1 MLLLERDTFLSE
13 LRHWF
18 DVAASG
24 NGHLVLVAGEAGV
37 GKTALVTAFGRIVE
51 QEASRFYGACDPLS
65 TPRPLGPLL
74 DIAAQSGE
82 GLRHILEQDDGHQ
95 HALPAFHAF
104 LARRAKPALVVIEDA
119 HWADEATLDLIRFIG
134 RRVATTRALILVTYR
149 DDEIGPRHPL
159 RVVLGDL
166 ATSPTVRRMHLPPL
180 SESAVRTLAAGT
192 DFDPVELHRQTGGN
206 PFFVTEVLAAGGQG
220 IPLTVRDAVLAR
232 AARLPSAVR
241 AVLDAAAVIGAY
253 AETDLLS
260 QVVGAEVGAVEDAV
274 AGGMLLPKDNGY
286 AFRHELARQTI
297 LDALSPTRRVT
308 LHRAVLQALRA
319 VGTGPDDLA
328 RLAHHAEEAGDRE
341 AVLAYAPAAARRAS
355 SLGARREAAAQYE
368 RALRFAEDLDPLER
382 VVLLE
387 GFALEAYHTDQMER
401 AIAARKEAV
410 AIWRAAGNPRKVGEN
425 LCQLTRVLTMAG
437 RNAEAI
443 QTVSEAISVLESIP
457 PSPELAFA
465 YQQYA
470 HFHMLDRDT
479 DTAVTWGKKALE
491 LAERLHAEPIVIA
504 AYNTI
509 GSALLVAGDMSGTGP
524 LERSLQLALQAGE
537 ENYAAVA
544 YTNLGS
550 GLGEMHQFAEATR
563 WLEEG
568 IAFTTERD
576 LDAQRWYMCAW
587 LALVRLYQGEWD
599 AAVDSA
605 IDVTRR
611 PGISAISRIM
621 ALVALGRL
629 RARRGDPDAWVAL
642 DEALAMARV
651 TATLQRLAPV
661 HAARA
666 EAAWLAGDTDRTLH
680 EACAAYDLALRHRH
694 IWFTGELA
702 YWQWRA
708 GARVTV
714 PPWAGEPYRLQIEGD
729 WAAAAERWR
738 EMNCP
743 YEMARALADSD
754 DEAALRQA
762 LDVFGDLGA
771 APMVANLSRRLRA
784 VGARGIPRGPRPST
798 RQHPAG
804 LTHREAEVLDLMTQG
819 LSNSEIASRLY
830 LSPKTVEHHV
840 SSILTKLNVSSRH
853 EAIRVAERLRGGPRA
868 GVGPGQPV

>member
-1 MLLLERDTFLSE
+1 MLLLERDTFQSE
-13 LRHWF
+13 LRQWF

-24 NGHLVLVAGEAGV
+24 NGHLVFVAGEAGV
-37 GKTALVTAFGRIVE
+37 GKTALVTAFSRMVE
-51 QEASRFYGACDPLS
+51 QEASPFYGACDPLS

-74 DIAAQSGE
+74 DIAAQAGE
-82 GLRHILEQDDGHQ
+82 GLRHVLEQDDHHQ
-95 HALPAFHAF
+95 RALPAFHSL
-104 LARRAKPALVVIEDA
+104 LARRAQPALVVIEDA
-119 HWADEATLDLIRFIG
+119 HWADEATLDLLRFIG
-134 RRVATTRALILVTYR
+134 RRVASTRALMLVTYR

-232 AARLPSAVR
+232 AARLPSAAR
-241 AVLDAAAVIGAY
+241 GILAAAAVIGAY

-260 QVVGAEVGAVEDAV
+260 QVVSAEMSAVEDAV
-274 AGGMLLPKDNGY
+274 AGGMLLPRDNGY

-341 AVLAYAPAAARRAS
+341 AVLAYAPAAAQRAS

-368 RALRFAEDLDPLER
+368 RALRFAGDLDPVER
-382 VVLLE
+382 AALLE
-387 GFALEAYHTDQMER
+387 GFALEAYHTDQMDR
-401 AIAARKEAV
+401 AIAARQEAV
-410 AIWRAAGNPRKVGEN
+410 EIWRAAGNPRKVGEN
-425 LCQLTRVLTMAG
+425 LCHLTRVLIMAG
-437 RNAEAI
+437 RNAEAKQAI
-443 QTVSEAISVLESIP
+443 SEAVSVLES
-457 PSPELAFA
+457 LAPGRERALA
-465 YQQYA
+465 YQVYA

-479 DTAVTWGKKALE
+479 DTAVTWGEKALE
-491 LAERLHAEPIVIA
+491 LAERCQDEITVIA

-509 GSALLVAGDMSGTGP
+509 GSALLVGGDMSGTGP
-524 LERSLQLALQAGE
+524 LERSLQLALQAGQ
-537 ENYAAVA
+537 ENHAAIA

-550 GLGEMHQFAEATR
+550 GLGEMHQFAEAIR

-568 IAFTTERD
+568 IAFTAERD
-576 LDAQRWYMCAW
+576 LDTQRWYMCAW

-599 AAVDSA
+599 AAVDA
-605 IDVTRR
+605 ALDVTRR

-621 ALVALGRL
+621 AFVALGRL
-629 RARRGDPDAWVAL
+629 RARRGDPDAWIAL
-642 DEALAMARV
+642 DEALEMARV

-666 EAAWLAGDTDRTLH
+666 EAAWLAGDADRTLH
-680 EACAAYDLALRHRH
+680 EACAAYDLALHHRH

-714 PPWAGEPYRLQIEGD
+714 PSWAGEPYRLQIEGD
-729 WAAAAERWR
+729 WAAAAECWR

-743 YEMARALADSD
+743 YEMARALAESD

-762 LDVFGDLGA
+762 LDVFRDLGA
-771 APMVANLSRRLRA
+771 APMVAHVSRRLRA

-804 LTHREAEVLDLMTQG
+804 LTRREADVLDLMAQG
-819 LSNSEIASRLY
+819 LSNTEIAGRLY

-853 EAIRVAERLRGGPRA
+853 EAIRVAERRSGEPRA
-868 GVGPGQPV
+868 SVGTGQPE

>member
-1 MLLLERDTFLSE
+1 LLLLERDTFLSE
-13 LRHWF
+13 LRQWF

-24 NGHLVLVAGEAGV
+24 NGHLVFVAGEAGV
-37 GKTALVTAFGRIVE
+37 GKTALVTAFGRMVE
-51 QEASRFYGACDPLS
+51 QEASPFYGACDPLS

-74 DIAAQSGE
+74 DIAAQAGE
-82 GLRHILEQDDGHQ
+82 GLRHVLEQDDHHQ
-95 HALPAFHAF
+95 RALPAFHSF
-104 LARRAKPALVVIEDA
+104 LARRAQPALVVIEDA
-119 HWADEATLDLIRFIG
+119 HWADEATLDLLRFIG
-134 RRVATTRALILVTYR
+134 RRVASTRALMLVTYR

-166 ATSPTVRRMHLPPL
+166 ATSPTVRRMHLPLL

-232 AARLPSAVR
+232 AARLPSAAR
-241 AVLDAAAVIGAY
+241 GILGAAAVIGAY

-260 QVVGAEVGAVEDAV
+260 QVVSAEMSAVEDAV
-274 AGGMLLPKDNGY
+274 AGGMLLPRDNGY

-341 AVLAYAPAAARRAS
+341 AVLAYAPAAAQRAS

-368 RALRFAEDLDPLER
+368 RALRFAGDLDPVER
-382 VVLLE
+382 AALLE
-387 GFALEAYHTDQMER
+387 GFALEAYHTDQMDR
-401 AIAARKEAV
+401 AIAARQEAV
-410 AIWRAAGNPRKVGEN
+410 EIWRAAGNPRKVGEN
-425 LCQLTRVLTMAG
+425 LCHLTRVLIMAG
-437 RNAEAI
+437 RNAEAKQAI
-443 QTVSEAISVLESIP
+443 SEAVSVLES
-457 PSPELAFA
+457 LAPGRERALA
-465 YQQYA
+465 YQVYA

-479 DTAVTWGKKALE
+479 DTAVTWGEKALE
-491 LAERLHAEPIVIA
+491 LAERCQDEITVIA

-509 GSALLVAGDMSGTGP
+509 GSALLVGGDMSGTGP
-524 LERSLQLALQAGE
+524 LERSLQLALQAGQ
-537 ENYAAVA
+537 ENHAAIA

-550 GLGEMHQFAEATR
+550 GLGEMHQFAEAIR

-568 IAFTTERD
+568 IAFTAERD
-576 LDAQRWYMCAW
+576 LDTQRWYMCAW

-599 AAVDSA
+599 AAVDA
-605 IDVTRR
+605 ALDVTRR

-629 RARRGDPDAWVAL
+629 RARRGDPDAWIAL
-642 DEALAMARV
+642 DEALEMARV

-666 EAAWLAGDTDRTLH
+666 EAAWLAGDADRTLH
-680 EACAAYDLALRHRH
+680 EACAAYDLALHHRH

-729 WAAAAERWR
+729 WAAAAECWR

-743 YEMARALADSD
+743 YEMARALAESD

-762 LDVFGDLGA
+762 LDVFRDLGA
-771 APMVANLSRRLRA
+771 APMVAHVSRRLRA

-804 LTHREAEVLDLMTQG
+804 LTRREADVLDLMAQG
-819 LSNSEIASRLY
+819 LSNTEIAGRLY

-853 EAIRVAERLRGGPRA
+853 EAIRVAERRSGEPRA
-868 GVGPGQPV
+868 SVGTGQPE